1 MEIVRL
7 TIHGAAK
14 PAGSKRAFALR
25 NRRGGLLMRAN
36 GAPVINV
43 VDDCKL
49 GRQWKDVVRGQAI
62 AQWPR
67 GVRRFDGPVSV
78 LMRFV
83 IARPK
88 SHYGTGRNA
97 GVINASSPACHTSK
111 PDVLKLTRA
120 VEDALTGLA
129 WADDAQIVD
138 ERITKAWGPSD
149 RLEIEIRRLEG

>member
-7 TIHGAAK
+7 VIEGAAK
-14 PAGSKRAFALR
+14 PAGSKQAFAMR
-25 NRRGGLLMRAN
+25 NRRGEILTRAN
-36 GAPVINV
+36 GSPIVNV
-43 VDDCKL
+43 VDACKL

-67 GVRRFDGPVSV
+67 SVRRFEGPVSV

-97 GVINASSPACHTSK
+97 GIVKASSPRCHVSK

-129 WADDAQIVD
+129 WTDDAQIVD
-138 ERITKAWGPSD
+138 ERITKAWGLSD
-149 RLEIEIRRLEG
+149 RLEIEIRSLEG

>member
-7 TIHGAAK
+7 TILGTAK

-25 NRRGGLLMRAN
+25 NRRGGILTRAN
-36 GAPVINV
+36 GSPVINV

-49 GRQWKDVVRGQAI
+49 SRQWKNVVRGQAI

-67 GVRRFDGPVSV
+67 GVRRFEGPVSV
-78 LMRFV
+78 LMRFT

-88 SHYGTGRNA
+88 SHYGTGRNS
-97 GVINASSPACHTSK
+97 GLIKASSPACHTSK

-129 WADDAQIVD
+129 WTDDAQIVD
-138 ERITKAWGPSD
+138 ERITKAWGRSD
-149 RLEIEIRRLEG
+149 RLEIEIQNLEG